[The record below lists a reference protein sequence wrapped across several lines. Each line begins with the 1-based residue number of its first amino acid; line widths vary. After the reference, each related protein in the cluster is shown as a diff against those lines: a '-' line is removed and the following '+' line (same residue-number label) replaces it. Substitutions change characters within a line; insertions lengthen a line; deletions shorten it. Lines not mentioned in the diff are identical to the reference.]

1 MILPEG
7 AKYIIDVIEKEKYE
21 AFAVGGCV
29 RDFLMER
36 PVNDID
42 ITTGAEPEIIENIFD
57 KNHIKYVET
66 GLKHGTIT
74 AVFDK
79 ENYEVT
85 TYRTDG
91 KYSDNRHPENVMFVK
106 DIKED
111 LARRDFTMNAI
122 AYNRKKGFVDLYG
135 GRSDIENKI
144 IRTVGDADKRFNE
157 DALRIMRAIRFA
169 SVLSFDIEEST
180 EKAIFKNKELLKN
193 VSSER
198 ILKELSKLLLGDN
211 VFHVLIRYREVL
223 AVVIPEIKEMF
234 DLNQNTKWHIYDV
247 WAHTCKAVESAPR
260 DSALRLTMLLHDIGK
275 PQCRS
280 TDEKG
285 IDHYYGHPKVS
296 EQIAGPLLKRFKVS
310 NEIYNRVMTLIPIH
324 DAHIGTEKK
333 NIKKWLSKI
342 GEERL
347 IDLIYVKRAD
357 KLAQNTDLVKEEL
370 KNLEI
375 TEKLTRKI
383 IEDGEPFT
391 VKDLSINGNDLIS
404 IGFKGRVIGEILSV
418 LLDKVISGEL
428 ENKKEIL
435 VSYACSLYEDKS
447 TNQTL

>member
-1 MILPEG
+1 MVLPEG
-7 AKYIIDVIEKEKYE
+7 AKYVIDVIEKENYE

-29 RDFLMER
+29 RDFLMKR
-36 PVNDID
+36 QVNDID
-42 ITTGAEPEIIENIFD
+42 ITTDAEPEIIENIFD
-57 KNHIKYVET
+57 KNHIKYIET

-74 AVFDK
+74 AVVNN

-91 KYSDNRHPENVMFVK
+91 EYSDNRHPENVNFVK
-106 DIKED
+106 DIKKD

-122 AYNRKKGFVDLYG
+122 AYNSKKGFVDLYG
-135 GRSDIENKI
+135 GRNDIENKM

-169 SVLSFDIEEST
+169 SVLSFDIEENT

-193 VSSER
+193 VSAER
-198 ILKELSKLLLGDN
+198 IFAELSKLLLGDN
-211 VFHVLIRYREVL
+211 VFSVLMRYREVI
-223 AVVIPEIKEMF
+223 AVIIPEIRAMF
-234 DLNQNTKWHIYDV
+234 DLNQNTKWHIYDI
-247 WAHTCKAVESAPR
+247 WAHTCKAVESAPK
-260 DSALRLTMLLHDIGK
+260 DVTLRLTMLLHDVGK

-296 EQIAGPLLKRFKVS
+296 EQIAAPVLKRLKVS
-310 NEIYNRVMTLIPIH
+310 NGIYNRAITLIPIH

-347 IDLIYVKRAD
+347 LDLISVKRAD
-357 KLAQNTDLVKEEL
+357 KLAQNPDLVKAEL
-370 KNLEI
+370 ENLKI
-375 TEKLTRKI
+375 TENSVRQILK
-383 IEDGEPFT
+383 DGEPFS
-391 VKDLSINGNDLIS
+391 VKDLKINGNDLIS
-404 IGFKGRVIGEILSV
+404 IGFNGKRIGEVLEL
-418 LLDKVISGEL
+418 LLDKVVSGEL
-428 ENKKEIL
+428 ENEKENLI
-435 VSYACSLYEDKS
+435 SYADKM
-447 TNQTL
+447 NRD